1 MSNRRNKPYIGITI
15 GDLNG
20 IGPEVI
26 IKALSAQK
34 ILDFFNPVI
43 YGSGK
48 VISYYKKLLDLN
60 DFNFA
65 QIKDEQLIPKRVNV
79 VNCWHDNFEIKPGFG
94 DEESGKF
101 AFMALKKAC
110 DDLKIQKI
118 HALVTGPINK
128 EKMPREEFGSA
139 GHTEFL
145 NSYFEV
151 KETLMFLV
159 SEHVRVGLVT
169 GHLPLKDVATKI
181 TKSGIESKL
190 KVMEKSLINDF
201 GILKPKIAVLGLNPH
216 AGENGLLGVEET
228 NIISPVI
235 KDLKEHGKLVFGPF
249 PADGFFGSGH
259 YVQYD
264 GVLAMYHDQGLIGFK
279 TIAFGSGVNFTA
291 GLGVIRTSPDHGTA
305 YSIAGKNTADESSMR
320 AALMQA
326 YDIALKRFELV
337 EN

>member
-1 MSNRRNKPYIGITI
+1 MSDKRIKPYIGITI

-34 ILDFFNPVI
+34 ILDFFSPVI

-48 VISYYKKLLDLN
+48 VISYYRKLLDLN

-79 VNCWHDNFEIKPGFG
+79 VNCWQDNFEIKPGFG

-101 AFMALKKAC
+101 AFLALKRAC
-110 DDLKIQKI
+110 EDLKSQKI
-118 HALVTGPINK
+118 HAMVTGPINK
-128 EKMPREEFGSA
+128 EKMPREEFNSV
-139 GHTEFL
+139 GHTEFI
-145 NSYFEV
+145 SSFFEV

-159 SEHVRVGLVT
+159 SEQTRVGLVT
-169 GHLPLKDVATKI
+169 GHIPLKDVAMKI

-190 KVMEKSLINDF
+190 RVMEKSLINDF
-201 GILKPKIAVLGLNPH
+201 GISKPRIAVLGLNPH
-216 AGENGLLGVEET
+216 AGENGLLGVEEN

-235 KDLKEHGKLVFGPF
+235 KDFKEHGKLVFGPF
-249 PADGFFGSGH
+249 PGDGFFGSGQ

-305 YSIAGKNTADESSMR
+305 YSIAGKNKADESSMR
-320 AALMQA
+320 AAMMLA
-326 YDIALKRFELV
+326 YDIALRRFEMV